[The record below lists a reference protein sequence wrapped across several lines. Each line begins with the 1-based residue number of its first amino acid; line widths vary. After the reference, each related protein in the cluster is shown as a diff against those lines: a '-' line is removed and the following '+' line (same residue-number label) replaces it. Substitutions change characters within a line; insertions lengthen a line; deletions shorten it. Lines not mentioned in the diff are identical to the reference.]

1 MATAKQ
7 LANCVKALLG
17 IETAVAD
24 TFVSQTEIIT
34 NTLTETHGAGNWEIE
49 KTDIEAMIDGVAEK
63 ATWSGTSS
71 ERARK
76 TDYRAI
82 IRGYPFL
89 KDACKTFRDTYYNGT
104 DREGEKGPL
113 GREHVLKIARL
124 APDSAD
130 ADTAAT
136 LAIDHFIARD
146 KAAGNGAASQQ
157 DKLIAGLKQAHK
169 NAKGSAMLADLETFL
184 KKHKLY
190 KAVTK

>member
-1 MATAKQ
+1 M
-7 LANCVKALLG
+7 
-17 IETAVAD
+17 ETAVAE
-24 TFVSQTEIIT
+24 TFVQQTATVT
-34 NTLTETHGAGNWEIE
+34 NTLTETYGANNWDIE
-49 KTDIEAMIDGVAEK
+49 KANVEAMVNGVREK
-63 ATWSGTSS
+63 ATWKGTSS

-76 TDYRAI
+76 TEQRAI

-89 KDACKTFRDTYYNGT
+89 KDSCKTFRDTYYNGT
-104 DREGEKGPL
+104 DREGMQGPL

-124 APDSAD
+124 APDCAD

-146 KAAGNGAASQQ
+146 KKSGSGAASQH
-157 DKLIAGLKQAHK
+157 DKLVAGLKQAHK
-169 NAKGSAMLADLETFL
+169 NTKGSAMLADLETFL